1 MLTDREIISTLEM
14 LENENL
20 DVRTVTLGIN
30 LLDCA
35 GSSLDRVRDKIYSKI
50 AHLAQNLVP
59 VCDRIGQKYGIPVV
73 NKRIAVSPIAVVAA
87 ALSSSQQVEIS
98 KALNAV
104 AQEVNVDFIGGF
116 SALVQ
121 KGILRLSATSLPIS
135 SPTRVTL

>member
-1 MLTDREIISTLEM
+1 MLTDREILSTLEM

-35 GSSLDRVRDKIYSKI
+35 GHSLDKVKNKIHSRITY
-50 AHLAQNLVP
+50 LAENLVP

-73 NKRIAVSPIAVVAA
+73 NKRISVSPIAVVGAS
-87 ALSSSQQVEIS
+87 LSSSQLVDIA
-98 KALNAV
+98 KTLNTA
-104 AQEVNVDFIGGF
+104 AREVNVDFIGGF

-121 KGILRLSATSLPIS
+121 KGISR
-135 SPTRVTL
+135 